1 MSVATLAFHLSKRN
15 LRVLSFVNSSKN
27 RSLHNN
33 KNSIWL
39 GWEDPL
45 EEGMAA
51 HSSILAWKIPVDRG
65 TWLATVHGV
74 TKSRTQLSNLAQ
86 HNIQTFRGNLL
97 LMISLKRKFLDPWK

>member
-39 GWEDPL
+39 GWEDAL
-45 EEGMAA
+45 EEGMATY
-51 HSSILAWKIPVDRG
+51 SGILAWKIPVDRG
-65 TWLATVHGV
+65 AWRATVHGLE
-74 TKSRTQLSNLAQ
+74 KCQAQLS
-86 HNIQTFRGNLL
+86 
-97 LMISLKRKFLDPWK
+97 D